1 MKTITITLSKDAPNW
16 QVRPVLL
23 FMLLL
28 SFLFMASCGKDDTGT
43 DEPTS
48 EDPTSQDPDSELTIA
63 QVVANSADF
72 DFFAE
77 STTKTESS
85 ETTVTKEDYS
95 KVIGGSEVE
104 QRWVCTETEVDVLG
118 GSADF
123 PLYNPTSSVIWPG
136 NLLEGKTLNNTLPK
150 AITVNRGLGQI
161 TYNVVDGNNKVTSD
175 PVVITEGSVN
185 QAMNTIID
193 GNTEFASNFVLD
205 VKRINSKSQL
215 AFELGLSVE
224 TLTTKVDGKFSYNSS
239 TEVNSVLVELKEE
252 YYTMSFVTPTSVEAF
267 FDPSLTAEELQTKI
281 GPDNPVAF
289 IKSVTFGR
297 IFYLLYEST
306 SSAEEMEAALKGEYD
321 GLVANGEAETKLDV
335 YNEFNDVTVKVIAF
349 GGNSEATLGASAGI
363 INGLED
369 LSKIVE
375 SLSKA
380 GTKGS
385 GKALSYEV
393 YSLKDPDQRLSSNL
407 ATKYTV
413 KKCELNG
420 TLAPDAYRPLVDLFE
435 DGIGAAFQLSGT
447 IIVLYNK
454 AGNKYAYCDIGSG
467 SEPTI
472 WSIDNPE
479 GPITSNWISTGR
491 VGAAVRWRDG
501 RIHLFNMDGTQFL
514 KFRYNPSSS
523 ALSSPNGPIG
533 TIEENPDG
541 TAKSFRTST
550 FYAETIDN
558 DDPFPFA
565 NDGLDAAIQYDHTSD
580 ELSKQYLF
588 ANDGK
593 SYVKLLD
600 LVPAGANSNAEWT
613 YFIEEKTTDFSN
625 DVFDSVGA
633 ATLVDFGGI
642 TKEEIYFNDEG
653 NQMLIRKYAAGDMY
667 TPIISGP
674 FFIN

>member
-1 MKTITITLSKDAPNW
+1 MKTITTTLSKITPNW

-28 SFLFMASCGKDDTGT
+28 GFLLMASCGKDDTGT
-43 DEPTS
+43 NEPIEDPNS
-48 EDPTSQDPDSELTIA
+48 EDPESELTFA

-161 TYNVVDGNNKVTSD
+161 TYNVVDGNNKVTSN

-321 GLVANGEAETKLDV
+321 GLVANGQTETKLDV

-413 KKCELNG
+413 KKCEFKG
-420 TLAPDAYRPLVDLFE
+420 TKAPQNYKELVDIFE
-435 DGIGAAFQLSGT
+435 YGIGAATKLTGSKFL
-447 IIVLYNK
+447 VYNK
-454 AGNKYAYCDIGSG
+454 AGDKYALYDLSAGKKG
-467 SEPTI
+467 TR
-472 WSIDNPE
+472 IDNVSE
-479 GPITSNWISTGR
+479 GPFRLPASFGPVGAALLYRANEIHFFDKEGKNFIIANSITSSFGNDLAQCDLPFLSCRNRMTGNLGAVVELTSDYYSDESR
-491 VGAAVRWRDG
+491 SRNSFPFAGDGIVAALAKETLERTIVFNQVEEYNQDYFSNEGSNATSYKSYPPAFSYLGEWGSSEATTTFMGSPSFNKVGAAVKISYG
-501 RIHLFNMDGTQFL
+501 GN
-514 KFRYNPSSS
+514 
-523 ALSSPNGPIG
+523 
-533 TIEENPDG
+533 TIN
-541 TAKSFRTST
+541 
-550 FYAETIDN
+550 
-558 DDPFPFA
+558 
-565 NDGLDAAIQYDHTSD
+565 
-580 ELSKQYLF
+580 YL
-588 ANDGK
+588 
-593 SYVKLLD
+593 
-600 LVPAGANSNAEWT
+600 
-613 YFIEEKTTDFSN
+613 
-625 DVFDSVGA
+625 
-633 ATLVDFGGI
+633 
-642 TKEEIYFNDEG
+642 YFN
-653 NQMLIRKYAAGDMY
+653 QAGDEM
-667 TPIISGP
+667 IIKGNPTFTGP
-674 FFIN
+674 YIVN